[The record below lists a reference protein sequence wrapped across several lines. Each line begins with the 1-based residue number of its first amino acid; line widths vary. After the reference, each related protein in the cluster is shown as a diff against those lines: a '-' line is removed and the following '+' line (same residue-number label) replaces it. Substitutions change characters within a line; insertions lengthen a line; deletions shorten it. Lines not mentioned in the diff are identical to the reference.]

1 MKKLVAIA
9 LIAAF
14 AVTAAFAAGDA
25 RKGKREWKKEC
36 RTACHDGSKADVPA
50 LSPTSKTQKQWDA
63 LKGKIDACVKKH
75 AAGKVSTDNI
85 FQYLRDHAMDSDQP
99 ETCG

>member
-1 MKKLVAIA
+1 MKKLVAIS

-14 AVTAAFAAGDA
+14 AVSAAFAAGDA

-36 RTACHDGSKADVPA
+36 RTACHDGSKAGVPA
-50 LSPTSKTQKQWDA
+50 LSPTTKTQKQWAA
-63 LKGKIDACVKKH
+63 LKGKIGACVKKV
-75 AAGKVSTDNI
+75 GKGNAENI
-85 FQYLRDHAMDSDQP
+85 YQYLYDHALDSDQP

>member
-14 AVTAAFAAGDA
+14 AVSAAFAAGDA
-25 RKGKREWKKEC
+25 RKGKREWKGEC
-36 RTACHDGSKADVPA
+36 RTVCHDGSKAGVPA

-63 LKGKIDACVKKH
+63 LKGKIADCVKKY
-75 AAGKVSTDNI
+75 GKKANADNI

>member
-1 MKKLVAIA
+1 MKKIFLVA
-9 LIAAF
+9 LIAII
-14 AVTAAFAAGDA
+14 AVSVAFAAGDA
-25 RKGKREWKKEC
+25 RKGKREWKGEC
-36 RTACHDGSKADVPA
+36 RTVCHDGSKAGVPA

-63 LKGKIDACVKKH
+63 LKGKIDDCVKKN
-75 AAGKVSTDNI
+75 GKKANAENI